1 MSSRPYAKER
11 GAWVLSRAGRRPG
24 ARRRGERL
32 MLAARRDR
40 RDRAGV
46 GAAGVTEVVT
56 PGIVYRVTHR
66 GGEAGGSAA
75 LGVLGLLG
83 LTLGLVLTWPAL
95 LLGWALYGAWV
106 ALHDKVGKPNPWVP
120 GVTAVVL
127 FAAAWF
133 WWSHTTYSTPG
144 IRIQAQWWAL
154 QPALALALTAW
165 LTRAYGWPAVPRKT
179 VGGTDSG
186 TYAGVLDAQI
196 TDVEDVAEEA
206 DTDNTD
212 TDTDVTA
219 SPYAGALD
227 AEITDL
233 DDDPDDEES
242 GGMTEEELA
251 EMYAEIKEEEAEAA
265 RHE

>member
-1 MSSRPYAKER
+1 M
-11 GAWVLSRAGRRPG
+11 
-24 ARRRGERL
+24 
-32 MLAARRDR
+32 
-40 RDRAGV
+40 
-46 GAAGVTEVVT
+46 
-56 PGIVYRVTHR
+56 
-66 GGEAGGSAA
+66 
-75 LGVLGLLG
+75 LGLLG

-251 EMYAEIKEEEAEAA
+251 EMYAEIKEEEVRK

>member
-66 GGEAGGSAA
+66 GGEAGGSAV

-106 ALHDKVGKPNPWVP
+106 ALHDKVGKPSPWVP

-251 EMYAEIKEEEAEAA
+251 EMYAEIKEEEVRK